1 MLKMLITGTKKIL
14 MKIEQ
19 TKIVYMFF
27 LAAGLL
33 VNNSQAQGNNNN
45 DTTKATPVVPFSM
58 TVVFVE
64 YEIVTKTQGNQINWS
79 TILES
84 NLAKYEI
91 QRSTS
96 NQTFE
101 TIGTIQAKGTTSVSV
116 DYSFTDTRPNG
127 GKNIYRI
134 KMVDTRN
141 GVQYSSIKMVTN
153 ELMTARISNAN
164 AYPNPARPGMSI
176 SLDVNEPGQYSIRMH
191 SLSGKMIY
199 ADQAIAAHQSSL
211 SIRVPSNLSAGMY
224 IMDVTDQDKQ
234 VHFQQKIMIQ

>member
-19 TKIVYMFF
+19 TKIGHLFF
-27 LAAGLL
+27 LVASLL
-33 VNNSQAQGNNNN
+33 VINSQAQGNNNN
-45 DTTKATPVVPFSM
+45 DTTKALPVVPFSM

-64 YEIVTKTQGNQINWS
+64 YEIVTKAQGNQISWS

-91 QRSTS
+91 QRSAA

-101 TIGTIQAKGTTSVSV
+101 TIGTIQAKGTTSVTV
-116 DYSFTDTRPNG
+116 DYSFTDSRPNA

-134 KMVDTRN
+134 KMIDTRN
-141 GVQYSSIKMVTN
+141 GVQYSSIKMVSN
-153 ELMTARISNAN
+153 ELMTARISGSNV
-164 AYPNPARPGMSI
+164 YPNPARPGMAI
-176 SLDVNEPGQYSIRMH
+176 TMDVNEPGQYTVRMH

-199 ADQAIAAHQSSL
+199 SGQAIAAHQSSL
-211 SIRVPSNLSAGMY
+211 SLRVPTNLTAGMY
-224 IMDVTDQDKQ
+224 IMDVTDKDTH

>member
-19 TKIVYMFF
+19 TKIAYMFF
-27 LAAGLL
+27 LAASLL
-33 VNNSQAQGNNNN
+33 VNIGQAQGNNN
-45 DTTKATPVVPFSM
+45 DTTKALPVVPFSM

-116 DYSFTDTRPNG
+116 EYRFTDTRPNA

-153 ELMTARISNAN
+153 ELMTARISGAN
-164 AYPNPARPGMSI
+164 AYPNPARPGMAI
-176 SLDVNEPGQYSIRMH
+176 TLEVNEPGQYSIRMH
-191 SLSGKMIY
+191 NLSGKMIY
-199 ADQAIAAHQSSL
+199 ADQAITAHQSSL

-224 IMDVTDQDKQ
+224 IMDVTDQDTQ

>member
-19 TKIVYMFF
+19 TKIGYLFF
-27 LAAGLL
+27 LVASLFAF
-33 VNNSQAQGNNNN
+33 NSQAQGTNSN
-45 DTTKATPVVPFSM
+45 DSTKTLPVVPFSM

-64 YEIVTKTQGNQINWS
+64 YEIVTKTEGNQINWS

-91 QRSTS
+91 QRSAA

-101 TIGTIQAKGTTSVSV
+101 TIGTIQSKGTTSVTV
-116 DYSFTDTRPNG
+116 DYSFTDTRPNS

-134 KMVDTRN
+134 KMIDTRN

-153 ELMTARISNAN
+153 ELMTAQIRGTN
-164 AYPNPARPGMSI
+164 AYPNPARPGMAI
-176 SLDVNEPGQYSIRMH
+176 TLDVNEPGQYSIRIH
-191 SLSGKMIY
+191 SLSGRMIF
-199 ADQAIAAHQSSL
+199 AEKAIAAHQSSL
-211 SIRVPSNLSAGMY
+211 SIRVPSNLTAGMY
-224 IMDVTDQDKQ
+224 IMEVTDQETQ

>member
-19 TKIVYMFF
+19 TKIGYLFF
-27 LAAGLL
+27 LVGSLF
-33 VNNSQAQGNNNN
+33 VINSQAQGTSGI
-45 DTTKATPVVPFSM
+45 DSTKTLPVVPFSM

-64 YEIVTKTQGNQINWS
+64 YEIVTKTEGNQINWS

-91 QRSTS
+91 QRSAA

-101 TIGTIQAKGTTSVSV
+101 TIGTIQSKGTTSVTV
-116 DYSFTDTRPNG
+116 DYSFTDTRPNS

-134 KMVDTRN
+134 KMIDTRN

-153 ELMTARISNAN
+153 ELMTAQIRGTN
-164 AYPNPARPGMSI
+164 AYPNPARPGMAI
-176 SLDVNEPGQYSIRMH
+176 TLDVNEPGQYSIRIH
-191 SLSGKMIY
+191 SLSGRMIF
-199 ADQAIAAHQSSL
+199 AEKAIAAHQSSL
-211 SIRVPSNLSAGMY
+211 SIRVPSNLTAGMY
-224 IMDVTDQDKQ
+224 IMEVTDQETQ